1 MGIHYGP
8 DGVGYSQT
16 GGNEILREVGIGE
29 TPFGRG
35 LTIAAITA
43 EVREVNIAKG
53 WRALDGGMCEGQTF
67 GDYIALAHSEL
78 SEALEAYRDHR
89 LADGTDEFGPGPC
102 SCAMSEGSMN
112 NCTMHGPE
120 ALPKPEGVGSEF
132 ADLLIRLVDMAD
144 VFGFDLEAEYRRKIA
159 YNRTRAFQH
168 GGRTLADNPP
178 AARMRAEEPVPMM
191 PIDQL
196 AEAIPDDPR
205 GWWTGPEVATFL
217 QRWLALGLPE
227 LVMQDATGE
236 VLTLWTKDVGGAAAA
251 LDVAMFA
258 LPEPQFFIKAGE
270 YEVCVVQA
278 GSREAKDA

>member
-1 MGIHYGP
+1 MGIHYGL

-43 EVREVNIAKG
+43 EVRGVNIAKG
-53 WRALDGGMCEGQTF
+53 WRAPDGGMCEGQSF

-89 LADGTDEFGPGPC
+89 LADATENVQVFGDEDHMGNPIASWQPG
-102 SCAMSEGSMN
+102 
-112 NCTMHGPE
+112 
-120 ALPKPEGVGSEF
+120 KPEGVGSEF

-236 VLTLWTKDVGGAAAA
+236 VLTLWTKDISGAAAA
-251 LDVAMFA
+251 LDVAMSA
-258 LPEPQFFIKAGE
+258 LPEPQFFIKVGE

-278 GSREAKDA
+278 GSRETKDA